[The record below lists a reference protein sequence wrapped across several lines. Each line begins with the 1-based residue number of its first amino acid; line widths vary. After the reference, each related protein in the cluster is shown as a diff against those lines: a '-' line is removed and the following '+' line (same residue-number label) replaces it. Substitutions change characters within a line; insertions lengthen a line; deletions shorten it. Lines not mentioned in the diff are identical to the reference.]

1 MPGKNKSQPN
11 QSQPSSSTI
20 RSEKELSYAARM
32 EQCITSS
39 PFSNLERLQNFS
51 LYTPRQDLTNFL
63 VRYEIFKRV
72 QSIQG
77 SIVECGVL
85 RGGGLMA
92 WAQFSAIIEPT
103 NHQRRVVGF
112 DTFSGFPKLA
122 KRDRTSES
130 DEARPGGLAV
140 DSYNHLQQC
149 IELYDMNR
157 FIGHVPKVELVRGD
171 ATKTIPDYLKSNP
184 QLIVSLLYLDF
195 DIYEPTLAALKHF
208 LPRMPKGAVIAFD
221 ELNVKDWRGESI
233 AVLESLKLR
242 EYRIERCSFCSVIS
256 FAQIE

>member
-1 MPGKNKSQPN
+1 MQRKGK
-11 QSQPSSSTI
+11 STHHRSTT
-20 RSEKELSYAARM
+20 RSEKEQGYT
-32 EQCITSS
+32 EQMDRCIANS

-72 QSIQG
+72 LEIQG
-77 SIVECGVL
+77 SIIECGVL

-92 WAQFSAIIEPT
+92 WAQFSAILEPT
-103 NHQRRVVGF
+103 NHQRRIVGF
-112 DTFSGFPKLA
+112 DTFSGFPKLS
-122 KRDRTSES
+122 KQDRSSES
-130 DEARPGGLAV
+130 DQARPGGLAV
-140 DSYNHLQQC
+140 DSYEHLQHC
-149 IELYDMNR
+149 VELFDMNR
-157 FIGHVPKVELVRGD
+157 FIGHVPKVEMVRGD
-171 ATKTIPDYLKSNP
+171 AAKTIAQYLKENS

-221 ELNVKDWRGESI
+221 ELNLKDWHGESV

-242 EYRIERCSFCSVIS
+242 DYRIERCSFGSVIS

>member
-1 MPGKNKSQPN
+1 MQRKGKSAHHR
-11 QSQPSSSTI
+11 STT
-20 RSEKELSYAARM
+20 RSEKEQGYA
-32 EQCITSS
+32 EQMDRCIANS

-72 QSIQG
+72 LEIQG
-77 SIVECGVL
+77 SIIECGVL

-92 WAQFSAIIEPT
+92 WAQFSAILEPT
-103 NHQRRVVGF
+103 NHQRRIVGF
-112 DTFSGFPKLA
+112 DTFSGFPKLS
-122 KRDRTSES
+122 KQDRSSES
-130 DEARPGGLAV
+130 DQARPGGLAV
-140 DSYNHLQQC
+140 ASYEHLQHC
-149 IELYDMNR
+149 VELFDTNR

-171 ATKTIPDYLKSNP
+171 AAKTIPQYLKKNP

-221 ELNVKDWRGESI
+221 ELNLKDWHGESI

-242 EYRIERCSFCSVIS
+242 EYRIERCSFGSVIS

>member
-1 MPGKNKSQPN
+1 MPKKNKSK
-11 QSQPSSSTI
+11 QSRSTT
-20 RSEKELSYAARM
+20 RSDKEQSYAARM
-32 EQCITSS
+32 EQCIADS

-72 QSIQG
+72 LQVQG

-85 RGGGLMA
+85 HGGGLMA
-92 WAQFSAIIEPT
+92 WAQFSAIFEPT

-122 KRDRTSES
+122 KQDRASES
-130 DEARPGGLAV
+130 EQARPGGLAA
-140 DSYNHLQQC
+140 DSYDHLQQC
-149 IELYDMNR
+149 VELFDMNR

-171 ATKTIPDYLKSNP
+171 ATKTILAYLKENP

-221 ELNVKDWRGESI
+221 ELNLKDWRGESI
-233 AVLESLKLR
+233 AVLESLNLR
-242 EYRIERCSFCSVIS
+242 EYRIERCSFGSVMS